1 MSSLEKCHTGQRES
15 MQGHRKYSDGFSD
28 TSSCGS
34 FMDDTDREVSNLTDR
49 AFRSLCIGEEAIYN
63 DSEFSSSPTERHKA
77 FAEET
82 QQKTASQETFSYSI
96 QKYGETDAQPEM
108 TSTFQHSYVDVT
120 HQEQAFRE
128 GSLPYMNNGS
138 NEVAWQQGRSSSR
151 VSSLIKAFSAGECYR
166 DSGTCDIILARE
178 RYRDFGSESW
188 DKSALLSIQRE
199 LSDFSENHHNF
210 KLGSFQSY
218 RNNVYAS
225 EMASAVGQMDTT
237 VLMKTSKSKLT
248 MNSTNCFFH
257 SEFSPFQ
264 LWEEYNRFSFES
276 TNVSGFM
283 SANEFPRWYDSPM
296 YKELKDNH
304 RVPNSLCESRS
315 LSQRQIQDV
324 VASQRSRSTVIQKA
338 SAIEKRCESEIASN
352 YPPWK
357 KNNSFVR
364 NKPVNRPSTVSP
376 SNERTCRPDSNLF
389 SNSKVTHEIVVEST
403 LPSSVT
409 PFSITQ
415 LLTPVI
421 HTRQETETSEILR
434 FAHTPSVSDYSSQSE
449 ADLKLQTDVKHLRDS
464 YKSKASSL
472 LFNLKDNRKR
482 VKSTYS
488 PTRFKGLEIT
498 DRNKQTSKL
507 EGRESRFSDIFVS
520 QETAHENLSG
530 TDARASCNSIQEP
543 SAAPNTLKD
552 YTDVFGSYDNLTLTS
567 PQIQERV
574 ANYKS
579 VYGSSEGHSPSR
591 ESLANVGLSTHNLSA
606 QHKSSLTSEGQL
618 KDLNYTF
625 SPARPEIANM
635 LPKAYP
641 PTHSLPAQTSEQY
654 GQSDNLSQNDAQQ
667 RNDFGRKTF
676 IEHSQNE
683 AVKER
688 CRWDKF
694 DSVKE
699 RDDRSES
706 GPFRGEIA
714 ALIEM
719 DKQRKATAKQYS
731 ANDNYSVRKETYMQK
746 VNEDIK
752 LGRLS
757 KEEAKEIREDTISPR
772 KTFYSDNQL
781 NTFSKHAESYGI
793 IKKQIIT
800 HPPKEVYGGLQSLN
814 VTNDL
819 VKAPEQNVSSNSM
832 AMQKTFD
839 QRVYA
844 PLQDHKAQKNE
855 ELYSYQPYK
864 YERNKQWHMAT
875 SEDRLTKESMW
886 MQKQLE
892 TMEQTGAKSYNV
904 SNTLSSTTEFITSK
918 GAPNPGLQDR
928 ESAISHQSS
937 TDISDQNNSTKQD
950 RFSIN
955 DILAIRDNEQARRLK
970 ENSVSMSK
978 SENSQNQVKLD
989 AAEKLTTTDPAKE
1002 QEQQGYKV
1010 QDVISPSPGYIR
1022 KEFHNATNISNDRK
1036 DRIMSK
1042 DTDKVTTRAMSY
1054 KERGQSKQELLT
1066 SKLKAHAQKEISAI
1080 KEKGLA
1086 KQGILARNTTKPSVT
1101 INNDG
1106 QEGHSIKKEITA
1118 DKLNH
1123 LFQDITYSSV
1133 TQYKEQNKTQDDHL
1147 KNESPPSTEK
1157 QPLNVEDN
1165 QKSPLEMRNEK
1176 VKCIPLAV
1184 ERQNDKHPADDK
1196 VLMKETF
1203 SHQGGTIVSNKRNNA
1218 QKDYQQPRIFEDK
1231 QMIVTSSEDINTNK
1245 ESLKQSHEL
1254 MSGHM
1259 TTAHK
1264 PEKCTSQNSP
1274 VLYNEKQTFQHDQK
1288 ENLYGSSQ
1296 SKYTEKASTKPADT
1310 TKKDF
1315 ASTEASKSTSSLNKN
1330 DLLGLERNMPR
1341 VEELNVHHKSK
1352 IDAAVEQPKIEPIKN
1367 SSEITASQLTTSSSD
1382 MKFKNGIPPA
1392 KPLTES
1398 AKSELT
1404 SNLQTITLSADV
1416 EQLVNRTYKHNSG
1429 VSSDSEASLMEI
1441 TAKVKS
1447 MPTNHSGSQRIMEPE
1462 TLKCINNKN
1471 DQALII
1477 KNNLTQEDVLFN
1489 HQNNPSQAKAKE
1501 STTANQ
1507 IKDNQS
1513 KLGIS
1518 KECLTQIPSVR
1529 AKENGLQKELHQDD
1543 ENTKSLLCL
1552 NNEDKQ
1558 ALIIRNNNI
1567 KEHIVDNQQSNASQG
1582 KSSETTTANQM
1593 VDSRSKP
1600 ESYKES
1606 LKHKSSAKAK
1616 ENCEQNKLQRDEEIT
1631 KSLLCFNNEDGQELN
1646 IKNIKTMENVLE
1658 NQQNNASQAKAAETT
1673 TANQRLNS
1681 QSKLGT
1687 SKESLT
1693 EMASGRTKENYEQ
1706 KELHQDDENKKS
1718 LLCFNNED
1726 GQELM
1731 IKNIKTKKN
1740 VLENLQNNASQA
1752 KAVETT
1758 TANQRLDS
1766 QSKLETSKES
1776 LTEMASGRAK
1786 ENCEQKELHQDDE
1799 NKKYLLCFNNED
1811 GQALMIKDIKT
1822 KENIAS
1828 QEKAAETII
1837 ANQRL
1842 DSRSKLETSKESL
1855 TQMASVKAKGN
1866 CKQKELHQDD
1876 GNTKSLLCFNN
1887 EDRQGL
1893 LIKNIQTKENILDSQ
1908 QNSASQGKA
1917 IESTTANQK
1926 MDSRP
1931 NLGTSKY
1938 TQITSVKAK
1947 ENCDQKELHQD
1958 DRNKKSMLCF
1968 NNEDGQALLMKNI
1981 KRKEG
1986 VLVNQQY
1993 SASQGK
1999 AVETSIANQ
2008 KKGTLSKLETSKES
2022 LTQMSSVKAK
2032 ENCEQKDLHQDDENT
2047 KSLLSFNK
2055 EDGQALIIKD
2065 NKTKQNILDDQ
2076 QSNAS
2081 QRKSLET
2088 TAANQMV
2095 GSRSKQVSD
2104 KESLKHKTSA
2114 KAKES
2119 CHQKELHKDEENTK
2133 NLVLFDKKE
2142 LSKSQNMSR
2151 IIDASATVSNSQ
2163 QVEKRPESASPKQK
2177 ELPRPLVKSKEN
2189 NNHKST
2195 ESQEKNPSYSEP
2207 QKAKDKLEPN
2217 VSSQHK
2223 VKLDEGAAQKDN
2235 TQPVSTQNVE
2245 STADVSN
2252 ILTPSKV
2259 ESVEEPMIYNICVS
2273 SKTEAASDDEPMI
2286 YTICVSSKCHID
2298 EQQNSV
2304 KQEEE
2309 SSVGTERRV
2318 KGDRAE
2324 NELEVVR
2331 RKTEVSSNVEEK
2343 EDKIG
2348 KCEPTAT
2355 MDESNVMGRIT
2366 TSYEDLLAKYGLP
2379 ASDYHGHLMSKCT
2392 QEERERKEKEDT
2404 ETQLSNKPIKH
2415 GITKPLAPKEKSSG
2429 DKQTHSDDSRQASSQ
2444 KTSVTN
2450 QPLKEAEGKI
2460 KQLQHYNIP
2469 SNNIAE
2475 KQQSSGN
2482 SIPSLGHSTSDTTL
2496 IPKSRNRH
2504 VEQDKDTQKIELS
2517 SQSRGSNIQSKEK
2530 KVEEQVRKSEKVQSM
2545 KKTGNIIDDVSNST
2559 KSTKKTENEC
2569 LTAKQ
2574 SVMCESTRA
2583 AKSDVIKTSISNTSL
2598 AKDTANTELIESKI
2612 PRRTIP
2618 QAEKKLKEVEDEE
2631 KLFNHTDTLM
2641 LHQNK
2646 IHRRERFISE
2656 DQKSIHEAKQLA
2668 TTIALKQESVSNKD
2682 TRTLQINGKGN
2693 LEGKRSQEKLQVEMN
2708 KSHEITNKMKM
2719 VSKDA
2724 AATHVNNY
2732 KEQVS
2737 SIGEDVCT
2745 VVKQDQ
2751 ASFEAPKIHLE
2762 DIKVSTEE
2770 VSSNKEFMV
2779 GHKNQ
2784 HEVIKRKTLQGK
2796 KGTVVAE
2803 HVSEKDFA
2811 EPKKLPIKT
2820 LTAQNEPKT
2829 VDIMKGLCETA
2840 PNPLK
2845 KDCPSESENPE
2856 INAQDESVQ
2865 SRDLKVCGSKQFAL
2879 NSEEKKKEQPVLS
2892 QNGQKDVNFKV
2903 RNENRSS
2910 IEGKQVKHIEAT
2922 ETKQAH
2928 QPNTNQNQPGRGF
2941 EPETER
2947 SASYELEH
2955 AQISQ
2960 KDAKKEGI
2968 LSKTEATQRNKKVT
2982 RPEISAIADYAR
2994 LKVIAAEDDTKDL
3007 EIFPKT
3013 DFYNSF
3019 DQPASRISK
3028 DSHGKASEDI
3038 RGESK
3043 REAILREKGQNLK
3056 QTPSLPQKHNPSIRI
3071 AETTPVSLVA
3081 SGSQGRAASTQP
3093 RTPAIYRKSNTK
3105 QTVEQTKTG
3114 ESYKTYQSRNPQGDN
3129 IAALQAES
3137 TINRSRQPAHDKMTE
3152 NTSFSHSGRQVS
3164 GNVKPAHNQINMA
3177 SPPEEEMEELQY
3189 YTVNALEI
3197 EPKPNNTPEPPHE
3210 SPKISQNKSEEDKK
3224 EDSLSLQSPTDY
3236 GKANMTG
3243 PRSNSSSP
3251 AMGKPTMFRVKD
3263 NTIRP
3268 SSVTKTVKPRFHRSF
3283 SDDLRIGSPKEHLS
3297 GSEKEDETHQ
3307 ESSNPPLLHEPAIA
3321 TQPLQ
3326 KEKETLHNN
3335 ISIADYATN
3344 KSKSYQRRSQ
3354 HFEEEETHS
3363 VISTMSEDM
3372 ETYTARPIDL
3382 ADLSMAFMPRNEF
3395 YRDSYQRPASACYE
3409 RPESVCYERP
3419 ESACS
3424 DIRSLGKPPV
3434 VPPKSE
3440 KALRRAQRLATR
3452 RLKKSETPKLAPENQ
3467 EQPESKSI
3475 SINSSVPSAPSDAP
3489 SSHQEVQDSPPLSQ
3503 YDIQPNYSPPAH
3515 SIVAQPFPVTQRKLL
3530 QDPNSGQYFMVD
3542 VPLPVKTKTF
3552 YDPETGKYVQLNV
3565 RQRSQGALTQP
3576 ASVEMLNA
3584 PYMLYRGFLPM
3595 AASSLSPLR
3604 SSSEMPTPAALTVHR
3619 DTLETGSEPWTQNVQ
3634 NHSRG
3639 SQQYPEIQYGSH
3651 EQIHN
3656 PALYA
3661 ENNIGDNDRHRDI
3674 ITMSELE
3681 DFAMEST

>member
-1 MSSLEKCHTGQRES
+1 MSLLEKCHTGQRGS

-82 QQKTASQETFSYSI
+82 QQKTASEETYSYSI
-96 QKYGETDAQPEM
+96 QKYGETEAQPEM
-108 TSTFQHSYVDVT
+108 ASTFQHSYVDVT

-138 NEVAWQQGRSSSR
+138 NEVTWQQGRSSSR

-166 DSGTCDIILARE
+166 DSGTCDIILARD

-188 DKSALLSIQRE
+188 DKSTLLSIQRE

-218 RNNVYAS
+218 RNNFYAS

-237 VLMKTSKSKLT
+237 VLMKTSKSKLS

-264 LWEEYNRFSFES
+264 LWEEYNKFTFES
-276 TNVSGFM
+276 TKMSGFM

-296 YKELKDNH
+296 YKELKDNN
-304 RVPNSLCESRS
+304 RVPNSLCENRR

-324 VASQRSRSTVIQKA
+324 VASQRSRSTLTHKA

-357 KNNSFVR
+357 KNNNFVR

-389 SNSKVTHEIVVEST
+389 SNSKATHEIVVEST

-421 HTRQETETSEILR
+421 HLRQETETSEILQ
-434 FAHTPSVSDYSSQSE
+434 FAHTPSVSDYSSQNE
-449 ADLKLQTDVKHLRDS
+449 ADPKLQTDVQHLRDS

-507 EGRESRFSDIFVS
+507 EGRESRFSDILVS

-530 TDARASCNSIQEP
+530 TDARASCNSIREP
-543 SAAPNTLKD
+543 SAALNTLKD
-552 YTDVFGSYDNLTLTS
+552 YTDGFGSYDNLTLNS

-579 VYGSSEGHSPSR
+579 VHGSSEGSEGHSPSR
-591 ESLANVGLSTHNLSA
+591 DSLANVGLSTHNLSA
-606 QHKSSLTSEGQL
+606 QHKSYLTSEGQL

-635 LPKAYP
+635 HPKAYP
-641 PTHSLPAQTSEQY
+641 PTHSLPAQTSERY
-654 GQSDNLSQNDAQQ
+654 GQSNNLSQNDVQQ
-667 RNDFGRKTF
+667 RKDFGRKT
-676 IEHSQNE
+676 
-683 AVKER
+683 
-688 CRWDKF
+688 WDKF
-694 DSVKE
+694 DSVNE
-699 RDDRSES
+699 RDDRFES

-757 KEEAKEIREDTISPR
+757 KEEAKEVREDSISPR
-772 KTFYSDNQL
+772 KTSYSDSQL
-781 NTFSKHAESYGI
+781 NTFSKHTESYGML
-793 IKKQIIT
+793 KKQNTT
-800 HPPKEVYGGLQSLN
+800 HPLKEVYGGLQSLN
-814 VTNDL
+814 VTNDH

-864 YERNKQWHMAT
+864 YEHNKQWHMST
-875 SEDRLTKESMW
+875 SEDRHTKESMW
-886 MQKQLE
+886 MQKKLE
-892 TMEQTGAKSYNV
+892 TMEQTDAKSYNV
-904 SNTLSSTTEFITSK
+904 SNTLSTTTEFVTCN
-918 GAPNPGLQDR
+918 GAPKPRLQDG
-928 ESAISHQSS
+928 ESASS
-937 TDISDQNNSTKQD
+937 TDTSDQNNSTKQD

-970 ENSVSMSK
+970 DNSVSMSK
-978 SENSQNQVKLD
+978 SENSQSQVKLD
-989 AAEKLTTTDPAKE
+989 AAEKLTTTDLAKE

-1010 QDVISPSPGYIR
+1010 QEVISPSPGYIR

-1042 DTDKVTTRAMSY
+1042 DTEKATTRAMSY
-1054 KERGQSKQELLT
+1054 KERGQSKQEILT

-1086 KQGILARNTTKPSVT
+1086 RQGILARNTTKPSMT
-1101 INNDG
+1101 INNEG
-1106 QEGHSIKKEITA
+1106 QEGHSNKKEITA

-1133 TQYKEQNKTQDDHL
+1133 TQYKEQNKTQDHHL
-1147 KNESPPSTEK
+1147 NNESPPSTEK
-1157 QPLNVEDN
+1157 EPPNVEDN
-1165 QKSPLEMRNEK
+1165 QKFSLEMRNEK
-1176 VKCIPLAV
+1176 VKRIPLTV
-1184 ERQNDKHPADDK
+1184 DRQNDAHPADDK

-1203 SHQGGTIVSNKRNNA
+1203 SHVGDTIVSDMINNA
-1218 QKDYQQPRIFEDK
+1218 QKDYQQSRISEDR
-1231 QMIVTSSEDINTNK
+1231 QMNVTSSEDINANK
-1245 ESLKQSHEL
+1245 ESVKQSHEL
-1254 MSGHM
+1254 MSGHV

-1274 VLYNEKQTFQHDQK
+1274 VLYNEKHDQK
-1288 ENLYGSSQ
+1288 ENLYGSNQ
-1296 SKYTEKASTKPADT
+1296 SKYTEKALIKPADT

-1315 ASTEASKSTSSLNKN
+1315 TSTEASKSTSGLNKN
-1330 DLLGLERNMPR
+1330 DLLGLERNKPR

-1367 SSEITASQLTTSSSD
+1367 SSEITASQLTSSSSD

-1392 KPLTES
+1392 KPLMES

-1416 EQLVNRTYKHNSG
+1416 EQLVTRTYKHNSG
-1429 VSSDSEASLMEI
+1429 LSSDSEASSMEI

-1447 MPTNHSGSQRIMEPE
+1447 MPTNNPGSQRIMEPE
-1462 TLKCINNKN
+1462 TLKCVNNKN
-1471 DQALII
+1471 GQALMI
-1477 KNNLTQEDVLFN
+1477 KNNTTPENVLFN
-1489 HQNNPSQAKAKE
+1489 QQNNPLQVKAND

-1513 KLGIS
+1513 SLGTS
-1518 KECLTQIPSVR
+1518 KESLTQMASVR
-1529 AKENGLQKELHQDD
+1529 AKENCLQKDLPQDD
-1543 ENTKSLLCL
+1543 ENTKSLLRF
-1552 NNEDKQ
+1552 NKEDKQ
-1558 ALIIRNNNI
+1558 ALIIGNN
-1567 KEHIVDNQQSNASQG
+1567 KTKQHIMDDQQSNASQV
-1582 KSSETTTANQM
+1582 KSPETTTANQM
-1593 VDSRSKP
+1593 VDSQSKP
-1600 ESYKES
+1600 GSDKES
-1606 LKHKSSAKAK
+1606 LKHKTSAKAK
-1616 ENCEQNKLQRDEEIT
+1616 ENCEQEKLQRDEDMT
-1631 KSLLCFNNEDGQELN
+1631 KSLLYFNNED
-1646 IKNIKTMENVLE
+1646 V
-1658 NQQNNASQAKAAETT
+1658 QALA
-1673 TANQRLNS
+1673 
-1681 QSKLGT
+1681 
-1687 SKESLT
+1687 
-1693 EMASGRTKENYEQ
+1693 
-1706 KELHQDDENKKS
+1706 
-1718 LLCFNNED
+1718 
-1726 GQELM
+1726 
-1731 IKNIKTKKN
+1731 IKNIKTKEN
-1740 VLENLQNNASQA
+1740 VLDNQQNSASQG
-1752 KAVETT
+1752 KAVKTT
-1758 TANQRLDS
+1758 TANQKMDS

-1776 LTEMASGRAK
+1776 LAQMASVKAK
-1786 ENCEQKELHQDDE
+1786 KKSMQKELHQDDE
-1799 NKKYLLCFNNED
+1799 NDKVLLCFNNED
-1811 GQALMIKDIKT
+1811 GQAIMIKNIKT
-1822 KENIAS
+1822 KENVLDNQQNSAS
-1828 QEKAAETII
+1828 RGKAVEATT
-1837 ANQRL
+1837 ANQKM
-1842 DSRSKLETSKESL
+1842 DSQSNLGMSKYLL
-1855 TQMASVKAKGN
+1855 PQMASIKGN
-1866 CKQKELHQDD
+1866 ENCEQKVLNQDD
-1876 GNTKSLLCFNN
+1876 ENTKSLLCFNN
-1887 EDRQGL
+1887 EDRQSL
-1893 LIKNIQTKENILDSQ
+1893 MIKNIKTKEKVLDSQ

-1938 TQITSVKAK
+1938 SLTQITSVKAK
-1947 ENCDQKELHQD
+1947 EHCEQKELHQD
-1958 DRNKKSMLCF
+1958 DRNTESMLCLY
-1968 NNEDGQALLMKNI
+1968 NEDGQAVKNI
-1981 KRKEG
+1981 KTKDD
-1986 VLVNQQY
+1986 VLVDQQN
-1993 SASQGK
+1993 SASKGN
-1999 AVETSIANQ
+1999 AVETTIANQ
-2008 KKGTLSKLETSKES
+2008 KKGSLSKLETSKES
-2022 LTQMSSVKAK
+2022 LTQMASVTAK
-2032 ENCEQKDLHQDDENT
+2032 ESFEQKDLHQVDEST

-2055 EDGQALIIKD
+2055 EDGQALLIKD
-2065 NKTKQNILDDQ
+2065 SKAKQNIMDNQ

-2081 QRKSLET
+2081 QEKST
-2088 TAANQMV
+2088 PANQMV
-2095 GSRSKQVSD
+2095 DSRSKPGSN

-2114 KAKES
+2114 KAKEND
-2119 CHQKELHKDEENTK
+2119 HQKEPHKDKENTK

-2151 IIDASATVSNSQ
+2151 IIDSSATVSNSQ
-2163 QVEKRPESASPKQK
+2163 QVEKRPESAMSKQK
-2177 ELPRPLVKSKEN
+2177 ELPRPLEISKEN
-2189 NNHKST
+2189 NNHKT
-2195 ESQEKNPSYSEP
+2195 TKESQEKNPSNSEP
-2207 QKAKDKLEPN
+2207 KKAIDKLEPN

-2223 VKLDEGAAQKDN
+2223 VKLDEGATQKDN
-2235 TQPVSTQNVE
+2235 TKPVSTQNVE
-2245 STADVSN
+2245 STAGVSN
-2252 ILTPSKV
+2252 IIHTPSKV
-2259 ESVEEPMIYNICVS
+2259 ESAEEPMIYNICVS

-2309 SSVGTERRV
+2309 SSVETEISV
-2318 KGDRAE
+2318 KDDSFRIENDRAE
-2324 NELEVVR
+2324 NEPEVVR

-2348 KCEPTAT
+2348 KCELTTT
-2355 MDESNVMGRIT
+2355 MNKSNVMGRIT

-2379 ASDYHGHLMSKCT
+2379 ASDYHGHLMSKRT

-2404 ETQLSNKPIKH
+2404 ETQFSNKPIKH
-2415 GITKPLAPKEKSSG
+2415 GITKPLTPKEKSSG

-2444 KTSVTN
+2444 KTSITS

-2460 KQLQHYNIP
+2460 KQLQHCDIP
-2469 SNNIAE
+2469 SNNVAE

-2496 IPKSRNRH
+2496 IPKDINRH
-2504 VEQDKDTQKIELS
+2504 VEQDRVTQNIEPS

-2530 KVEEQVRKSEKVQSM
+2530 KVEEQVRNSEKVQSM
-2545 KKTGNIIDDVSNST
+2545 KNTGNITDDVSR
-2559 KSTKKTENEC
+2559 KSTKKTDNES
-2569 LTAKQ
+2569 LMTKQ

-2583 AKSDVIKTSISNTSL
+2583 AKSDVLKASVSNTSL
-2598 AKDTANTELIESKI
+2598 AKDTAKTKLTESKI
-2612 PRRTIP
+2612 PKKTIP
-2618 QAEKKLKEVEDEE
+2618 QAEKKLEEVEGKE
-2631 KLFNHTDTLM
+2631 KMFNQTDTLM
-2641 LHQNK
+2641 LHPNK
-2646 IHRRERFISE
+2646 IHRRETFNSE
-2656 DQKSIHEAKQLA
+2656 NQKSIHEDKQQDS
-2668 TTIALKQESVSNKD
+2668 TMALKKESVSHKD
-2682 TRTLQINGKGN
+2682 TQTLQKNGKEN
-2693 LEGKRSQEKLQVEMN
+2693 LEVKRSQEKLQVELN
-2708 KSHEITNKMKM
+2708 KSHEITNQMKM
-2719 VSKDA
+2719 VSKDT
-2724 AATHVNNY
+2724 THVNNY
-2732 KEQVS
+2732 KDQVS

-2745 VVKQDQ
+2745 VVKHNQ

-2796 KGTVVAE
+2796 KVTVVAE
-2803 HVSEKDFA
+2803 HVGEKDFA
-2811 EPKKLPIKT
+2811 ELKKLPIKT
-2820 LTAQNEPKT
+2820 LAAQNEPKT

-2840 PNPLK
+2840 PKPLK
-2845 KDCPSESENPE
+2845 RDCPSESEKPE
-2856 INAQDESVQ
+2856 INQQDALVQ
-2865 SRDLKVCGSKQFAL
+2865 SQHIKVCDNKQPAL
-2879 NSEEKKKEQPVLS
+2879 NSEERKIEQPVLS
-2892 QNGQKDVNFKV
+2892 KNGQKDGNLKV

-2910 IEGKQVKHIEAT
+2910 LEGKQVKHIEAT

-2928 QPNTNQNQPGRGF
+2928 QPNTNQNQPGRGL
-2941 EPETER
+2941 EPEKER

-2955 AQISQ
+2955 AQIYQ
-2960 KDAKKEGI
+2960 KDAKKEGM
-2968 LSKTEATQRNKKVT
+2968 LSKNEATQRNKKVT

-2994 LKVIAAEDDTKDL
+2994 LKVIAAEDDTKELD
-3007 EIFPKT
+3007 IFPKT
-3013 DFYNSF
+3013 DFYNSY

-3028 DSHGKASEDI
+3028 DSHRKVSGDIWED
-3038 RGESK
+3038 SK

-3056 QTPSLPQKHNPSIRI
+3056 QTPSLAQKHNPSTNI
-3071 AETTPVSLVA
+3071 AEATPVSLVA
-3081 SGSQGRAASTQP
+3081 SGSQGRAASTQS
-3093 RTPAIYRKSNTK
+3093 RTPAIHRKSNTK
-3105 QTVEQTKTG
+3105 QTLEQTKTG

-3137 TINRSRQPAHDKMTE
+3137 TINRSRQPAHDKRME
-3152 NTSFSHSGRQVS
+3152 KTSFSHSGRQVL
-3164 GNVKPAHNQINMA
+3164 GNVKQADNQINMA

-3189 YTVNALEI
+3189 YTVNALDI
-3197 EPKPNNTPEPPHE
+3197 EPKPNYTPEPPHE
-3210 SPKISQNKSEEDKK
+3210 SPKIYQNKLEEDKK
-3224 EDSLSLQSPTDY
+3224 EDSLSLQSLTEY

-3297 GSEKEDETHQ
+3297 GSEKEDETHPK
-3307 ESSNPPLLHEPAIA
+3307 ESANLPLLHEPAIV

-3326 KEKETLHNN
+3326 KVKETLHNN
-3335 ISIADYATN
+3335 MSIADYSTN
-3344 KSKSYQRRSQ
+3344 KLKSYQRRSQ
-3354 HFEEEETHS
+3354 HFEEEETRS
-3363 VISTMSEDM
+3363 VISTMSEDL
-3372 ETYTARPIDL
+3372 ENCTARPIDL
-3382 ADLSMAFMPRNEF
+3382 ADLSMAFMPKNEF
-3395 YRDSYQRPASACYE
+3395 YRDSYRRPASACYE
-3409 RPESVCYERP
+3409 RPDSVCYERP

-3424 DIRSLGKPPV
+3424 DIRSLGKPPA

-3440 KALRRAQRLATR
+3440 KALRRAQRLTTR
-3452 RLKKSETPKLAPENQ
+3452 RLKKSESPKLAPENQ
-3467 EQPESKSI
+3467 EQPEPKSI
-3475 SINSSVPSAPSDAP
+3475 SNISSVPSSPSDVP
-3489 SSHQEVQDSPPLSQ
+3489 SSHQEVHASPPLSQ
-3503 YDIQPNYSPPAH
+3503 YDTQPNYSPPAH
-3515 SIVAQPFPVTQRKLL
+3515 SIVAQPFPMTQRKLL

-3576 ASVEMLNA
+3576 AQVEMLNA

-3604 SSSEMPTPAALTVHR
+3604 SSSEMSTPAALTVHR
-3619 DTLETGSEPWTQNVQ
+3619 DMLETGSEAWTQNVH
-3634 NHSRG
+3634 HSRD
-3639 SQQYPEIQYGSH
+3639 SQQYPETQYGSH

-3661 ENNIGDNDRHRDI
+3661 ENNVDDNDRHRDI